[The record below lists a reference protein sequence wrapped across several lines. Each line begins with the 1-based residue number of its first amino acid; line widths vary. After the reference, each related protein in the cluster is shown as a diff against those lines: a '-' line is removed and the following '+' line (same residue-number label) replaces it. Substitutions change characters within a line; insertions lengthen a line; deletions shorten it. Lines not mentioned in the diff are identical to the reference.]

1 MIKQKWEALN
11 TRVSAMSTRERAFIF
26 VALAVVT
33 LALLQTLVVDVVQLR
48 KTSADARFQTAQTAI
63 QEIEQQQNQFK
74 GPGMHDPDQI
84 ARDQVAA
91 LETRLSALNAE
102 LEERERSLIPPS
114 RMAQVL
120 KDVVQGSSSVK
131 IVGIKTLS
139 PQPVAV
145 AGAADG
151 MPPGFY
157 RHGFEITVK
166 GRYSDLVGYLTRLEA
181 LPWRLNWVEV
191 SLDTAD
197 RPELALT
204 LTVHTLSLEEAWL
217 RV

>member
-1 MIKQKWEALN
+1 MIKKKWEALN

-33 LALLQTLVVDVVQLR
+33 LALLQTLVVDALQLR
-48 KTSADARFQTAQTAI
+48 KTTADARLQTAQAAL
-63 QEIEQQQNQFK
+63 QEIEQQQHQFA

-84 ARDQVAA
+84 ARDQVTA
-91 LETRLSALNAE
+91 LEARLSALNAE

-120 KDVVQGSSSVK
+120 KDVVQGSSNVK

-139 PQPVAV
+139 PQPVTV
-145 AGAADG
+145 AGAAEG

-166 GRYSDLVGYLTRLEA
+166 GRYSDLVAYLSKLEA

-197 RPELALT
+197 RPELTLT